1 MLFGVPPLPVEPL
14 LDVAGVDGVVGVAG
28 VVSCVEDS
36 GTVVLSVTDE
46 SVVEDSVDEFLVVEV
61 EDSGT
66 VDSSVVDEDPGVTTA
81 LELELEDCADE
92 DEFSVVED

>member
-1 MLFGVPPLPVEPL
+1 MLFVVPPLPVEPFP
-14 LDVAGVDGVVGVAG
+14 DVVGVDGVAG

-46 SVVEDSVDEFLVVEV
+46 SVVEDSVDEFSVVEV

-66 VDSSVVDEDPGVTTA
+66 VDSSVVDENPGVTTA
-81 LELELEDCADE
+81 LELEDCADD